1 MTPSRVESIEPSS
14 QGIVLGKL
22 EPSFVIL
29 PVFEPAT
36 GTFRHARQISELIAI
51 RTSKSRIVK
60 RSFMPELFQTIL
72 QNSKRARPV
81 PLPTDR
87 IPGRF
92 LTISNTGRRSELP
105 ARIAHVSEI
114 TVADYRS
121 KRRDGAILGLHHC
134 YQLANSASKA
144 PPA

>member
-1 MTPSRVESIEPSS
+1 MQIVARQANSDDVGGRRKVKLQTLGVDVDVMTPSRVESIEPSS
-14 QGIVLGKL
+14 QGIVRGKL

-29 PVFEPAT
+29 PVFESAT

-60 RSFMPELFQTIL
+60 RSFMPEPFQTIR

-92 LTISNTGRRSELP
+92 LTISTTQAAAANCHG
-105 ARIAHVSEI
+105 RIAHVS
-114 TVADYRS
+114 
-121 KRRDGAILGLHHC
+121 
-134 YQLANSASKA
+134 
-144 PPA
+144 